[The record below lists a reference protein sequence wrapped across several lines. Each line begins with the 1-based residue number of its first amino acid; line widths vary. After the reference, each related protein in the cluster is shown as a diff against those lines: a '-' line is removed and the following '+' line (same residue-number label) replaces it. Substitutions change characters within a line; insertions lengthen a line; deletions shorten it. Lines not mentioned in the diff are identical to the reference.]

1 MKKLIML
8 FILTVT
14 TVFSLEIQDIDPLDF
29 GEVVAGDRR
38 VSLRGVK
45 VYVKGDPNRSVVIEV
60 PRRYELDGNEMLIDV
75 ERREIKLD
83 NGGRG
88 RFKLNV
94 DLRLQNTRK
103 YETLTDR
110 LYVKVK
116 YSD

>member
-1 MKKLIML
+1 MKKIIMI
-8 FILTVT
+8 FVLTIT
-14 TVFSLEIQDIDPLDF
+14 TAFSLEIQSIDPLDF

-45 VYVKGDPNRSVVIEV
+45 VYVEGEPNRSVKIEV
-60 PRRYELDGNEMLIDV
+60 PNRYELDGNEMMIAV
-75 ERREIKLD
+75 KRREIKLD

-88 RFKLNV
+88 KFELNV
-94 DLRLQNTRK
+94 DLKLQNTRE

-110 LYVKVK
+110 LYVKVS